1 MEFAGKKILVTGA
14 GQGKSDELQIK
25 AMTSIVFKLF
35 IGIGRD
41 LVDQLVKNGANVVAV
56 SRSAGPLEALKK
68 EWPRVEIIQL
78 DISDWKKT
86 KELLGKVD
94 NLDGLVNNA
103 GIAIIKSINDIT
115 EEDFDNTIAVNL
127 KGQFVVT
134 QTLLPKMNNGASI
147 VNISSLAGLKAFSD
161 HSVYSMSKAGLDAF
175 TRSLALEL
183 GPRKIRVNRYF

>member
-94 NLDGLVNNA
+94 R
-103 GIAIIKSINDIT
+103 KS
-115 EEDFDNTIAVNL
+115 
-127 KGQFVVT
+127 VV
-134 QTLLPKMNNGASI
+134 
-147 VNISSLAGLKAFSD
+147 
-161 HSVYSMSKAGLDAF
+161 
-175 TRSLALEL
+175 
-183 GPRKIRVNRYF
+183 